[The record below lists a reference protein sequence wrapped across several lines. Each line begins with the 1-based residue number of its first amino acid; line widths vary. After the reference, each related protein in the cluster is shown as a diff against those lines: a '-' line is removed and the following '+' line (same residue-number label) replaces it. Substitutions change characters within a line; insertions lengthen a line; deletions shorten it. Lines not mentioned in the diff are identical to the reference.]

1 MTTGARKRVGDPLH
15 PPDTSPCADVQ
26 EAICDIWPDGI
37 VEMSLDPG
45 G

>member
-1 MTTGARKRVGDPLH
+1 MGTNSARR
-15 PPDTSPCADVQ
+15 DTSPCGDVQ

-37 VEMSLDPG
+37 VEMSLATPG